1 MRVPPTEPVDFF
13 SQALTRV
20 RHELVLAVIP
30 DLVSVRKSVRNV
42 ATGRFNYVFPH
53 WFRIKWRELAM
64 PIDDFPLTVGHSLHY
79 GRVTPCKGCTRNQFS
94 KSAEVVQPCTVRTA
108 WDATMDLAG
117 SIHMAVFPLERPPGS
132 VCCFGVLCLV
142 RLIAGMHG
150 LGRGEALLAATH
162 SAWLHSSLPQTSQA

>member
-64 PIDDFPLTVGHSLHY
+64 PIDDFSLTVGHWLHY
-79 GRVTPCKGCTRNQFS
+79 GRGDTAQGLYWESIFRDPR
-94 KSAEVVQPCTVRTA
+94 KSIQ
-108 WDATMDLAG
+108 
-117 SIHMAVFPLERPPGS
+117 SAVLEGS
-132 VCCFGVLCLV
+132 VFCG
-142 RLIAGMHG
+142 
-150 LGRGEALLAATH
+150 
-162 SAWLHSSLPQTSQA
+162 